1 MLKEISIILPLHNKG
16 HIIEKTIDQI
26 FNSVLFEKCEVI
38 VVENESTDDSLSK
51 IKKIQKQ
58 YLTKLDIKLLKTKKG
73 KGNAIRKAIPEI
85 KYNLC
90 WITGADLP
98 FGFTDLEGAINDE
111 LICDV
116 YLGSKSHKDS
126 KINRKV
132 SRRIYSSVFFWTRK
146 ILLKLKYKDTHGSII
161 VKSSELQKI
170 SNSLEQ
176 DGFFID
182 TEIVFQLDKLN
193 LHIVEIPVTLINDDN
208 LTTVK
213 PLKDGIKMLYQT
225 LNLSIKN

>member
-1 MLKEISIILPLHNKG
+1 MLKEITIILPLHNKG
-16 HIIEKTIDQI
+16 HIIGKTIDQI
-26 FNSVLFEKCEVI
+26 FNSGLFEKCEVI
-38 VVENESTDDSLSK
+38 VIENESTDDSLRK
-51 IKKIQKQ
+51 IEKIQKQ

-98 FGFTDLEGAINDE
+98 FGFTDLEGAMDDK
-111 LICDV
+111 LSSDV

-126 KINRKV
+126 KLNRKV
-132 SRRIYSSVFFWTRK
+132 SRRIYSWVFFWTRR
-146 ILLKLKYKDTHGSII
+146 IVLKLKYKDTHGSII
-161 VKSSELQKI
+161 VKSNELQNI

-182 TEIVFQLDKLN
+182 TEIVFQLDKLG

-225 LNLSIKN
+225 LKLSIKN